1 MSAGHT
7 LPPMKN
13 CLIFVFV
20 FSVVPMFAQ
29 NIDYDQF
36 FTDAC
41 LRIDYEMMGRRDTEF
56 VVLKDLMEQG
66 QWAGS
71 KSISGQP
78 AQLGNYRFS
87 LIDSLSGT
95 PIYSNGFSGLF
106 NEWQQ
111 SPEALTKTASFYHV
125 NLAPMPRRTVLFR
138 LERTNYDKPGHSTIA
153 EFYINPKSKFI
164 RRESAKPLKYTV
176 VQGGNDVN
184 SRIDI
189 AFLAEGYTAD
199 QMDKFRADVSRFWNY
214 MSGVEPYSSN
224 KDRFNVYA
232 VESPSVESGTDIPN
246 QGIFRNTAMNFTF
259 STFDVDRYLTTF
271 DMKSVHDIAAAV
283 PYEHIIILVNTSEY
297 GGGGFYN
304 FYCAGTA
311 DHSLSLRVMVH
322 EFGHSFAGL
331 ADEYFYADEA
341 DEEMY
346 SLQREPWEPNLTTL
360 IDFDSKWKL
369 MLDAH
374 TPVPTPRTKDYDG
387 KVGVFEGGGY
397 QTKGIYS
404 PFQDCIMRSNTP
416 KTFCPVCH
424 KAILR
429 AILGE

>member
-36 FTDAC
+36 FTDVC
-41 LRIDYEMMGRRDTEF
+41 LRIDYEMVGRRDTEF

-95 PIYSNGFSGLF
+95 LIYSNGFSGLF

-111 SPEALTKTASFYHV
+111 SPEALTTTASFYHV

-138 LERTNYDKPGHSTIA
+138 LERTNYDKSGHSTIA

-164 RRESAKPLKYTV
+164 RRESTKPLKYTV
-176 VQGGNDVN
+176 VQDGNDVN
-184 SRIDI
+184 SKIDI

-341 DEEMY
+341 NEEMY

-360 IDFDSKWKL
+360 IDFDSKWKP
-369 MLDAH
+369 MLDVQ
-374 TPVPTPRTKDYDG
+374 TPVPTPRTKDYVG

>member
-1 MSAGHT
+1 MSVGHT

-41 LRIDYEMMGRRDTEF
+41 LRIDYEMVGRRDTEF

-71 KSISGQP
+71 KSISGQS
-78 AQLGNYRFS
+78 AKLGNYRFS

-95 PIYSNGFSGLF
+95 LIYSNGFSGLF

-111 SPEALTKTASFYHV
+111 SPEALTTTASFYHV
-125 NLAPMPRRTVLFR
+125 SLVPMPRRTVLFR
-138 LERTNYDKPGHSTIA
+138 LERTNYDKPGNSLIS

-164 RRESAKPLKYTV
+164 RRESANLLNYTV
-176 VQGGNDVN
+176 VQGGDDV
-184 SRIDI
+184 SAKIDI
-189 AFLAEGYTAD
+189 AFLAEGYTDD

-214 MSGVEPYSSN
+214 MSGVEPYSSH

-232 VESPSVESGTDIPN
+232 VESPSAEGGTDIPN
-246 QGIFRNTAMNFTF
+246 RGIFRNTAMNFTF
-259 STFDVDRYLTTF
+259 STFDIDRYLTTF
-271 DMKSVHDIAAAV
+271 DMKAVHDIAAVV

-311 DHSLSLRVMVH
+311 DHNLSLRVMVH

-341 DEEMY
+341 NEQMY
-346 SLQREPWEPNLTTL
+346 SLLREPWEPNITTL
-360 IDFDSKWKL
+360 VDFGSKWKS
-369 MLDAH
+369 MVDAQ
-374 TPVPTPRTKDYDG
+374 TPVPTPRTETYLD

-397 QTKGIYS
+397 QSKGIYS
-404 PFQDCIMRSNTP
+404 PVQDCIMRSNTP
-416 KTFCPVCH
+416 KSFCPVCH
-424 KAILR
+424 KAIIR
-429 AILGE
+429 AILGQ

>member
-1 MSAGHT
+1 MRFFLATLAVLLSA
-7 LPPMKN
+7 LQA
-13 CLIFVFV
+13 V
-20 FSVVPMFAQ
+20 FAQ

-41 LRIDYEMMGRRDTEF
+41 LRIDYEMVGRRDTEF

-71 KSISGQP
+71 KAISGQP

-95 PIYSNGFSGLF
+95 LIYSNGFSGLF

-111 SPEALTKTASFYHV
+111 SPAALTTTASFYHV

-138 LERTNYDKPGHSTIA
+138 LERTNYDKPGHSTVA

-164 RRESAKPLKYTV
+164 RRESAKPMKYTV
-176 VQGGNDVN
+176 VQGGDDVN
-184 SRIDI
+184 SKIDI

-199 QMDKFRADVSRFWNY
+199 QMEKFRADVKRFWKY
-214 MSGVEPYSSN
+214 MSGVEPYKSHQ
-224 KDRFNVYA
+224 DRFNVYA

-246 QGIFRNTAMNFTF
+246 QGIFRNTAMNFAF
-259 STFDVDRYLTTF
+259 STFDVDRYLTSF
-271 DMKSVHDIAAAV
+271 DLKSIHDIAAVV
-283 PYEHIIILVNTSEY
+283 PYDHIIILVNTAEY

-304 FYCAGTA
+304 FYSACVA
-311 DHSLSLRVMVH
+311 DHKLSLRVLVH
-322 EFGHSFAGL
+322 EFGHAFAGL

-341 DEEMY
+341 NESMY
-346 SLQREPWEPNLTTL
+346 SLKREPWEPNITTL
-360 IDFDSKWKL
+360 NNFNEKWL
-369 MLDAH
+369 VDPQ
-374 TPVPTPRTKDYDG
+374 TPIPTPRTKEYAD

-397 QTKGIYS
+397 QSEGIYS

-416 KTFCPVCH
+416 KTFCPVCR
-424 KAILR
+424 R
-429 AILGE
+429 AILKAMGVEE

>member
-1 MSAGHT
+1 MRYFFATVVVLLSA
-7 LPPMKN
+7 LQA
-13 CLIFVFV
+13 VY
-20 FSVVPMFAQ
+20 AQ

-41 LRIDYEMMGRRDTEF
+41 LRIDYEMVGRRDTEF

-71 KSISGQP
+71 KAISGQP

-87 LIDSLSGT
+87 LIDSLSGRL
-95 PIYSNGFSGLF
+95 IYSNGFSGLF

-111 SPEALTKTASFYHV
+111 SPAALTTTASFYHV

-138 LERTNYDKPGHSTIA
+138 LERTNYDKPGHSTVA

-176 VQGGNDVN
+176 VQGGGDVN
-184 SRIDI
+184 SKIDI
-189 AFLAEGYTAD
+189 AFLAEGYTSD
-199 QMDKFRADVSRFWNY
+199 QMEKFRADVKRFWKY
-214 MSGVEPYSSN
+214 MSGVEPYKSH
-224 KDRFNVYA
+224 KERFNVYA
-232 VESPSVESGTDIPN
+232 VESPSAESGTDIPN

-259 STFDVDRYLTTF
+259 STFDVDRYLTSF
-271 DMKSVHDIAAAV
+271 DLKSIHDIAAVV
-283 PYEHIIILVNTSEY
+283 PYDHIIILVNTTEY

-304 FYCAGTA
+304 FYSACVA
-311 DHSLSLRVMVH
+311 DHKLSLRVLVH
-322 EFGHSFAGL
+322 EFGHAFAGL

-341 DEEMY
+341 NEEMY
-346 SLQREPWEPNLTTL
+346 SLKREPWEPNITTL
-360 IDFDSKWKL
+360 NNFNEKWL
-369 MLDAH
+369 VDPQ
-374 TPVPTPRTKDYDG
+374 TPIPTPRTKEYAD

-397 QTKGIYS
+397 QSEGIYS

-416 KTFCPVCH
+416 KTFCPVCR
-424 KAILR
+424 R
-429 AILGE
+429 AILKAMGVEE